1 MANEARKIQMAQV
14 KLQKSLTAFITV
26 MGTDAKNHFVKSFRN
41 QGFEDQTIQR
51 WQSRKRTSYRT
62 RSGRVVDDTNRAIL
76 VKSGDLRR
84 SVRIISKG
92 YRSIVLGS
100 DLPYAQIHNDGGI
113 IDKSESRN
121 LMYYR
126 EIATNIQSRNTLK
139 RFASTTGRR
148 KATHAMEVTI
158 GAHKIKMPKRQFIGH
173 SRKLIDQLRMK
184 LDKRIQ
190 NVFK

>member
-51 WQSRKRTSYRT
+51 WQPRKRTSYRT
-62 RSGRVVDDTNRAIL
+62 SNGRVVDDTNRAIL

-84 SVRIISKG
+84 SVRVISKR
-92 YRSIVLGS
+92 YHSITLGS
-100 DLPYAQIHNDGGI
+100 DLPYAQIHNDG
-113 IDKSESRN
+113 
-121 LMYYR
+121 LM
-126 EIATNIQSRNTLK
+126 
-139 RFASTTGRR
+139 G
-148 KATHAMEVTI
+148 KAY
-158 GAHKIKMPKRQFIGH
+158 GKYPFKMPKRQFIGH

-190 NVFK
+190 NVFR